1 MTYFLVDKDNLKN
14 IIAMADEEYLLN
26 IKLNGRNVILSN
38 DEFMANFVNEP
49 VAPASIEEQPISAG
63 VDTIEPVPTTEP

>member
-14 IIAMADEEYLLN
+14 IIAMAEEEYLLN

-38 DEFMANFVNEP
+38 DEFMANFVTEP
-49 VAPASIEEQPISAG
+49 VAPAAIEEQPISDG
-63 VDTIEPVPTTEP
+63 LDTIEPVPNTEP